1 MTSRDFGAISL
12 INGIM
17 FMTANGSRSVLVP
30 LHGVQAFGLTTTIMG
45 APRSTLPCPKAHAPL
60 ACLSCSRPVC
70 RVQERKVL
78 GGSGWQ
84 QQALRR
90 RACGGPG
97 LLFAGMAVVSLVGVM
112 PAAWVADHLGR
123 KWTIVPSCLGLAASL
138 LLMAATR
145 APPTCPAWC
154 RCVLRC

>member
-1 MTSRDFGAISL
+1 
-12 INGIM
+12 M
-17 FMTANGSRSVLVP
+17 FASHRLLLCVSCTYEK
-30 LHGVQAFGLTTTIMG
+30 GV
-45 APRSTLPCPKAHAPL
+45 
-60 ACLSCSRPVC
+60 
-70 RVQERKVL
+70 
-78 GGSGWQ
+78 SGWQ

-90 RACGGPG
+90 RACWGPG

-145 APPTCPAWC
+145 AHPICIAVRVLRLPAWC
-154 RCVLRC
+154 HCVLRCLA